1 MLIDSHCHIQFN
13 SYKDDYDEVIKRCA
27 QKNLIMNTVGT
38 QKETSQKAVEF
49 AEKYDDIYATIGLHP
64 IHLFPTHV
72 DEEESSFVSREEDF
86 DEEYYGEL
94 AKSEKVIAVGECGID
109 LFHLP
114 KDKSTEEVLGK
125 QKEIFIKQINF
136 AVKNDL
142 PLVIHV
148 RDGNAEVQMSAYEEV
163 AKILEVLPLKRG
175 SQRGCSPG
183 EPIPPFIP
191 PFQGG
196 IRGVVHCYSSN
207 WQNAQKFLDLGLY
220 LGFTGIVTFPAKK
233 TNPKP
238 QEELLEVIEK
248 CPLDK
253 ILIETDS
260 PYLAPQAYRG
270 ERSEPWMVE
279 EVAKKI
285 AEVKGLTEKEVRDI
299 TVENAKKLFT
309 KIK

>member
-1 MLIDSHCHIQFN
+1 MLIDTHCHIQFN
-13 SYKDDYDEVIKRCA
+13 SYKDDYEEVIKRCA
-27 QKNLIMNTVGT
+27 QKKLILNTVGT

-49 AEKYDDIYATIGLHP
+49 AEKYDNIYATIGLHP

-86 DEEYYGEL
+86 DEKYYGEL